1 MLQIKRGRWS
11 SDPLKFEELLGTII
25 LKIEGAERG
34 NGEITFRLLDGRI
47 FQLYH
52 DQDCCESVSIE
63 DIAGD
68 ITDLLDSPILVAE
81 ESVVERPADVPVPDW
96 EDSETWTFYRIGTIK
111 GTVVIR
117 WLGSSNGYYSESVDF
132 AEMEEEE

>member
-81 ESVVERPADVPVPDW
+81 ESVGERPADVPVPDW